1 MDHFREYLAAEVAL
15 DHAAGQ
21 INRREALR
29 QLGVMGLSL
38 TAASALLV
46 ACGGDKKD
54 ATDVTATSGGAAA
67 GTQVPQGP
75 TTTGPVTLAPLTTTA
90 RPATTPVPTEDI
102 TYPGPNGTLF
112 GAYAPAANRL
122 GAVLVVHENRGL
134 VDNIR
139 AVASR
144 LAGDGYSALAVDL
157 LSEEGGTAKVAANDV
172 ATTLTNA
179 GTPRVRADLH
189 ASVDELA
196 KRNSGA
202 KLGLIGFCF
211 GGTVVWDFLADGEP
225 RLAAA
230 APFYGTVA
238 FNVAFDKNKAAVL
251 GIYGETDTRVDA
263 TRDDARAALDKTNV
277 PHQLLTYPGVGHGF
291 YSDTGSPQSQA
302 AYSAVLDWFDRY
314 LK

>member
-1 MDHFREYLAAEVAL
+1 MDHFREYMAAEVAL

-21 INRREALR
+21 LNRREALR
-29 QLGVMGLSL
+29 QLGVMGLSV
-38 TAASALLV
+38 TAASSLLA
-46 ACGGDKKD
+46 ACGSDKKAD
-54 ATDVTATSGGAAA
+54 DTAAPGPTAAQPSPA
-67 GTQVPQGP
+67 NGP
-75 TTTGPVTLAPLTTTA
+75 TTTGPVTLAPLTTTP
-90 RPATTPVPTEDI
+90 RPATTPVPTEEI
-102 TYPGPNGTLF
+102 SYPGPNGTLLA
-112 GAYAPAANRL
+112 AYAPAATRQ
-122 GAVLVVHENRGL
+122 GAVLVIHENRGL

-144 LAGDGYSALAVDL
+144 LAGDGYGALAVDL
-157 LSEEGGTAKVAANDV
+157 LSEEGGTAKVATNDV

-179 GTPRVRADLH
+179 GTPRIRADLH

-196 KRNSGA
+196 KRNPGA

-238 FNVAFDKNKAAVL
+238 FNVSFDKNKAAVL
-251 GIYGETDTRVDA
+251 GMYGETDSRVDA

-277 PHQLLTYPGVGHGF
+277 PHQLNTYPGVGHGF
-291 YSDTGSPQSQA
+291 YSDTASPQSQA
-302 AYSAVLDWFDRY
+302 AYSAVLDWFGKY

>member
-21 INRREALR
+21 LNRREALR

-38 TAASALLV
+38 AAASSLLA
-46 ACGGDKKD
+46 ACGSGSK
-54 ATDVTATSGGAAA
+54 TEESTATTGATTAQPSPA
-67 GTQVPQGP
+67 NGP

-90 RPATTPVPTEDI
+90 RPAGTPVPTQDI
-102 TYPGPNGTLF
+102 SYPGPNGTLL
-112 GAYAPAANRL
+112 GAYAPAATRQ
-122 GAVLVVHENRGL
+122 GAVLVIHENRGL

-139 AVASR
+139 TVTSR

-157 LSEEGGTAKVAANDV
+157 LSEEGGTAKVATNDV

-196 KRNSGA
+196 KRNPGA

-251 GIYGETDTRVDA
+251 GVYGETDTRVNA
-263 TRDDARAALDKTNV
+263 TRDDARAALDKTSV
-277 PHQLLTYPGVGHGF
+277 PHQINTYPGVGHGF
-291 YSDTGSPQSQA
+291 YSDTGSQQSQA
-302 AYSAVLDWFDRY
+302 AYSAVLDWFGRY